1 LYIVIPLVIVQCSI
15 QPSAATT
22 LEARLSPLGIT
33 LLLLV
38 AFALFAA
45 LTARKLAIVAALQPE
60 VRWDQPWT
68 RLKTVLS
75 NGLLQQRM
83 IRREW
88 KPGIMHTV
96 IFLGFVSLLVR
107 KLQLIVIGFDEE
119 FALTG
124 PLGDAFTVWKDIV
137 EVAVLLAVGY
147 AFYRRLLLKPARLEP
162 NREGLLVLSLIAI
175 IMVTDFAFDA
185 FRFAQLSDSVPG
197 IAHEMA
203 HAPIGGWLASLVA
216 HWTPAALATAAAL
229 AYWTQMITVC
239 AFLVLLPL
247 GEHFHIVTALPALFF
262 RRGRPGNVVP
272 TVDLSPLLDDSADA
286 SELKVGARSVA
297 DLAWKDA
304 FDAFTCTECGR
315 CKDACPAFQTGK
327 PLSMKGVND
336 SLKHHLMAQ
345 RTALLSGGEAK
356 SGLPPLIGDVI
367 SEDTLWSCTT
377 CGYCE
382 AACPI
387 ELELLPKVYKL
398 RQHRVMM
405 DGEFPAELKNVFDAY
420 EVQSNPWGLP
430 ADTRGDWAKGLDV
443 PLIRNADDMA
453 EVEWLFYVGSAES
466 FDQNGQKIARAFVEV
481 LREAGVT
488 FGILG
493 AQEPTTG
500 ECVRRAGNEMLFQ
513 QLATTL
519 VESFNRLGVRKIVT
533 CDPHALNSL
542 RNEYPEFGGHWEVV
556 HHTQLIDRLLA
567 EKRVEVLPSHERVLL
582 HDPCY
587 LGRHNG
593 EFDAPRAVLGRVAK
607 DGLLEFPLHRE
618 KSMCCGAGGARMWM
632 EEHLGTRIN
641 VARVEQGLPLQPSV
655 IATACPY
662 CSVMLGDGLK
672 SKNLNETILTRDVAE
687 LVASAMV
694 RKSVTG

>member
-1 LYIVIPLVIVQCSI
+1 MAQ
-15 QPSAATT
+15 
-22 LEARLSPLGIT
+22 LEVGLSPLGIT
-33 LLLLV
+33 ALLLA
-38 AFALFAA
+38 AFAAFAWFSV
-45 LTARKLAIVAALQPE
+45 RKLAIVAALQPE
-60 VRWDQPWT
+60 VRWDHPWH
-68 RLKTVLS
+68 RLRTVFT

-88 KPGIMHTV
+88 KPGVMHTV

-107 KLQLIVIGFDEE
+107 KLQLVVIGFDAE

-124 PLGDAFTVWKDIV
+124 SLGDAFTVWKDLV
-137 EVAVLLAVGY
+137 EVCVLLAVSY
-147 AFYRRLLLKPARLEP
+147 AFYRRLLLRPARLEP
-162 NREGLLVLSLIAI
+162 NREGLLVLGLIAV
-175 IMVTDFAFDA
+175 IMITDLAFDA
-185 FRFAQLSDSVPG
+185 FRFAQLADSVPA
-197 IAHEMA
+197 IAHERA
-203 HAPIGGWLASLVA
+203 HAPVGGWLASLVS
-216 HWTPAALATAAAL
+216 HWSPRALAIAAAVS
-229 AYWTQMITVC
+229 YWTQMIMVC
-239 AFLVLLPL
+239 VFLVLMPL

-262 RRGRPGNVVP
+262 RRGRPANAVP
-272 TVDLSPLLDDSADA
+272 SVDLSPLMDDSADA

-297 DLAWKDA
+297 DLVWKDA
-304 FDAFTCTECGR
+304 LDAFTCTECGR

-336 SLKHHLMAQ
+336 SLKHHLLEQ
-345 RTALLSGGEAK
+345 REAILAGGAAKANLPALV
-356 SGLPPLIGDVI
+356 GDVI

-387 ELELLPKVYKL
+387 ELELLPKFYRL

-405 DGEFPAELKNVFDAY
+405 DGEFPTELKNVFDAY

-443 PLIRNADDMA
+443 PLIRSAVDMA
-453 EVEWLFYVGSAES
+453 AVEWLFYVGSAES
-466 FDQNGQKIARAFVEV
+466 FDQNGQRIARAFVEI
-481 LREAGVT
+481 LREAGVR

-513 QLATTL
+513 QLASTL
-519 VESFNRLGVRKIVT
+519 VESFNGLGVSRIVT
-533 CDPHALNSL
+533 CDPHAFNSL
-542 RNEYPEFGGHWEVV
+542 RNEYPAFGGQWEVV
-556 HHTQLIDRLLA
+556 HHTQLIARLLA
-567 EKRVEVLPSHERVLL
+567 EKRIEVRPTHERVLL

-593 EFDAPRAVLGRVAK
+593 EFEAPRAVLGRVAR
-607 DGLLEFPLHRE
+607 DTLLEFPLHRE

-632 EEHLGTRIN
+632 EEHIGTRIN
-641 VARVEQGLPLQPSV
+641 VTRVEQGLPQRPKV

-672 SKNLNETILTRDVAE
+672 AKNLNETIVTRDVAE
-687 LVASAMV
+687 LVAAAMV
-694 RKSVTG
+694 RNRASG

>member
-1 LYIVIPLVIVQCSI
+1 MAQ
-15 QPSAATT
+15 
-22 LEARLSPLGIT
+22 LEVGLSPLGIT
-33 LLLLV
+33 ALLLA
-38 AFALFAA
+38 AFAAFAWFS
-45 LTARKLAIVAALQPE
+45 ARKLAIVAALQPE
-60 VRWDQPWT
+60 VRWDHPWH
-68 RLKTVLS
+68 RLRTVVT

-88 KPGIMHTV
+88 KPGVMHTV

-107 KLQLIVIGFDEE
+107 KLQLVVIGFDAE

-124 PLGDAFTVWKDIV
+124 SLGDAFTVWKDLV
-137 EVAVLLAVGY
+137 EVCVLLAVSY
-147 AFYRRLLLKPARLEP
+147 AFYRRLLLRPARLEP
-162 NREGLLVLSLIAI
+162 NREGLLVLGLIAV
-175 IMVTDFAFDA
+175 IMITDLAFDA
-185 FRFAQLSDSVPG
+185 FRFAQLADSVPA
-197 IAHEMA
+197 IAHERA
-203 HAPIGGWLASLVA
+203 HAPFGGWLASQVS
-216 HWTPAALATAAAL
+216 HWSPRALAIAAAIS
-229 AYWTQMITVC
+229 YWTQMTMVC
-239 AFLVLLPL
+239 VFLVLMPL

-262 RRGRPGNVVP
+262 RRGRPANAVP
-272 TVDLSPLLDDSADA
+272 SVDLSPLMDDSADA
-286 SELKVGARSVA
+286 SDLQVGARSVA
-297 DLAWKDA
+297 DLVWKDA
-304 FDAFTCTECGR
+304 LDAFTCTECGR

-336 SLKHHLMAQ
+336 SLKHHLLQQ
-345 RTALLSGGEAK
+345 RETILAGGAAKANLPALV
-356 SGLPPLIGDVI
+356 GDVI

-387 ELELLPKVYKL
+387 ELELLPKFYRL

-405 DGEFPAELKNVFDAY
+405 EGEFPAELKNVFDAY

-443 PLIRNADDMA
+443 RLIRSAADMA
-453 EVEWLFYVGSAES
+453 GVEWLYYVGSAES
-466 FDQNGQKIARAFVEV
+466 FDQNGQRIARAFVEI
-481 LREAGVT
+481 LREAGVR

-513 QLATTL
+513 QLASTL
-519 VESFNRLGVRKIVT
+519 VESFNGLGVSRIVT
-533 CDPHALNSL
+533 CDPHAFNSL
-542 RNEYPEFGGHWEVV
+542 RNEYPAFGGHWEVV
-556 HHTQLIDRLLA
+556 HHTQLIARLLA
-567 EKRVEVLPSHERVLL
+567 EKRIEVQPTHERVLL

-593 EFDAPRAVLGRVAK
+593 EFEAPRAVLGRVAK
-607 DGLLEFPLHRE
+607 DTLLEFPLHRE

-632 EEHLGTRIN
+632 EEHIGTRIN
-641 VARVEQGLPLQPSV
+641 VTRVEQGLAQRPKV

-672 SKNLNETILTRDVAE
+672 TKNLNETIVTRDVAE
-687 LVASAMV
+687 LVAAAMV
-694 RKSVTG
+694 RNRASG